1 MNKLISIFLFILSS
15 QLVFA
20 QQSDFD
26 TYRILGGSI
35 RFYNTVSDAPNGNVI
50 DSKRL
55 NFSASPYFGK
65 QIKSNLMIGL
75 RLDGS
80 LYKRKGKLL
89 YSSPSGES
97 FRNFENMRFG
107 FSMEVFART
116 YLNPDNKLKFYLEPH
131 FSVGR
136 YKSEGRTNLAITDS
150 DISQSVS
157 LGVRSGLMYP
167 LNEKFNLILNGGRM
181 YYRSTKRTN
190 MVTDESDKN
199 KDFNFSYGLSTIS
212 YGLEFKF

>member
-65 QIKSNLMIGL
+65 QIKSNLLIGL
-75 RLDGS
+75 RLNGS
-80 LYKRKGKLL
+80 LLKSNSTGL
-89 YSSPSGES
+89 YSSLNGE
-97 FRNFENMRFG
+97 FTRDYENLSFG
-107 FSMEVFART
+107 FSMDFFTRT
-116 YLNPDNKLKFYLEPH
+116 YLNPDNKLKFYFEPY
-131 FSVGR
+131 FSVAR
-136 YKSEGRTNLAITDS
+136 YKSEQSINLEITNHYNS
-150 DISQSVS
+150 KSVS
-157 LGVRSGLMYP
+157 LGVRSGLIYP
-167 LNEKFNLILNGGRM
+167 LNEKFNLLLRAGGLF
-181 YYRSTKRTN
+181 YRSTKRTD
-190 MVTDESDKN
+190 MVRDESDKI
-199 KDFNFSYGLSTIS
+199 KDFVFSYGLSTIS